1 VKAVVMAGGEGSR
14 LRPLTSRRPKPL
26 VPVAGRPIMEHILTL
41 LRDHGISEVVVTLQY
56 LGSEIR
62 NYFGDGSDVGLDIHY
77 VVEDH
82 PLGTAGS
89 VRNAA
94 ELLDDTFLVISG
106 DALTDIDLSWVIAQ
120 HREREAMATIVLHG
134 VPNPLEYGV
143 VITEPDGS
151 VRRFLEKPSWGEV
164 FSDQANTGIY
174 VIEPRVLDYIKPGM
188 AYDWSQDVFPTMLR
202 KRDPLYGVV
211 PDGYWCDVGNIQSYL
226 QANWDAL
233 EGRVRCQVS
242 GRRDGQ
248 VWVGEGVEFGL
259 HVRIDGPVYIGSDA
273 KIKAGAF
280 INGPVVIDKYTVID
294 DNAKVSNSVL
304 WQHSYVGENC
314 RLRQSIVGRN
324 VTIKNNCLLE
334 ENTVVGDDCVIG
346 EGSSIDAGVKLW
358 PNKEI
363 QTGSRVNESIIW
375 AAEWRPGLFSAAG
388 LTGLINVEL
397 TPEYCARLGAAFAA
411 THPKGATIAVTRD
424 CARSSRMIKRALI
437 AGIVSAGGRV
447 LDRSELPVPVTQY
460 ACRLSGCAAG
470 VHVLASPLD
479 QRSADIRFF
488 DANGLPIDKRAERKV
503 ENLFFREDIRRV
515 GFYEMGDIEYASPR
529 PAYVDHVL
537 AGVDVEAI
545 RAAGLRVVV
554 DYDYS
559 AASLLLPDI
568 LNQLGIAT
576 VPLHAGFSED
586 YRPRPVDQLDSML
599 EELGGITRTLGADFG
614 CVLSATGERL
624 LLVDENGGVLSA
636 HEALGVLTVYAL
648 DERRGEII
656 APASVPQWLN
666 TLAERHGGCFRAAK
680 SDAATLLRAAV
691 NEGTALAS
699 DGRGGFG
706 WPHQGA
712 FDAMYTLTKLLELR
726 ARSGRPLSSVRAEV
740 PRWAHLQTQEFC
752 PWEAK
757 GRVMR
762 ILLEQHRDEPVDL
775 TDGIKVFVEGGY
787 VLMLPDADRPC
798 YHVIASVEDEAHART
813 LLEDYSGR
821 VRAAQQASSS
831 GRSSAGA
838 SVLEKGPSPAAP
850 G

>member
-26 VPVAGRPIMEHILTL
+26 VPIAGRPIMEHILTL
-41 LRDHGISEVVVTLQY
+41 LREHGITEVVVTLQY

-62 NYFGDGSDVGLDIHY
+62 NYFGDGADVGLDIQY

-94 ELLDDTFLVISG
+94 ELLDETFLVISG

-120 HREREAMATIVLHG
+120 HREKGAKATIVLHG

-143 VITEPDGS
+143 VITEPDGA

-174 VIEPRVLDYIKPGM
+174 VVEPAVLDHIRPGM
-188 AYDWSQDVFPTMLR
+188 ACDWSQDVFPAMLR
-202 KRDPLYGVV
+202 RGDPLFGVV
-211 PDGYWCDVGNIQSYL
+211 PGGYWCDVGTIQSYL

-233 EGRVRCQVS
+233 EGRVRCQLS
-242 GRRDGQ
+242 GRRDGD

-273 KIKAGAF
+273 KVKAGAF
-280 INGPVVIDKYTVID
+280 INGPVVIDKYTVVD

-304 WQHSYVGENC
+304 WQHSYVGESC

-324 VTIKNNCLLE
+324 VTIKNRCVLE

-346 EGSSIDAGVKLW
+346 EGSSLDAGVKLW
-358 PNKEI
+358 PNKEV

-375 AAEWRPGLFSAAG
+375 AGEWRPGLFSSAG
-388 LTGLINVEL
+388 LTGLVNVEL
-397 TPEYCARLGAAFAA
+397 TPEKCARLGAAFAA
-411 THPKGATIAVTRD
+411 THPKGTTIAVTRD

-447 LDRSELPVPVTQY
+447 LDRSELPVPVTQF
-460 ACRLSGCAAG
+460 ACRLSGCVGG
-470 VHVLASPLD
+470 VHVLSSPLD

-488 DANGLPIDKRAERKV
+488 DAQGLPIDKRAERKV

-545 RAAGLRVVV
+545 RAAQLRVVI

-559 AASLLLPDI
+559 AASLVLPDI
-568 LNQLGIAT
+568 LNQLGMTT
-576 VPLHAGFSED
+576 VPLHAGFGED
-586 YRPRPVDQLDSML
+586 YRPRPLEQRPSGL
-599 EELGGITRTLGADFG
+599 EELGGITQTLGADLG
-614 CVLSATGERL
+614 CVLGTTGERL
-624 LLVDENGGVLSA
+624 LFVDETGAVLGA
-636 HEALGVLTVYAL
+636 REGFGALAVYAL
-648 DERRGEII
+648 GEHRGEVIG
-656 APASVPQWLN
+656 PASAPSWLG
-666 TLAERHGGCFRAAK
+666 TLAERHGGTFRASK
-680 SDAATLLRAAV
+680 GDPSSLLRAAV
-691 NEGTALAS
+691 DEGTVLAS
-699 DGRGGFG
+699 DCRGGYA
-706 WPHQGA
+706 WPHHGA
-712 FDAMYTLTKLLELR
+712 FDAMYTLVKLLELR
-726 ARSGRPLSSVRAEV
+726 ARSGRPLSSVRAEM
-740 PRWAHLQTQEFC
+740 PRWAHLEVEEFC

-762 ILLEQHRDEPVDL
+762 VLLEWHRDQNVDL
-775 TDGIKVFVEGGY
+775 ADGIKVLVDGGY
-787 VLMLPDADRPC
+787 VLMLPDPDHPC
-798 YHVIASVEDEAHART
+798 YHVVASVEDEARARH
-813 LLEDYSGR
+813 LLEEYSAR
-821 VRAAQQASSS
+821 VRAAQVATASA
-831 GRSSAGA
+831 RPAA
-838 SVLEKGPSPAAP
+838 SVVEKG
-850 G
+850 

>member
-1 VKAVVMAGGEGSR
+1 MKAVVLAGGEGSR

-41 LRDHGISEVVVTLQY
+41 LRDHGITEVVVTLQY

-94 ELLDDTFLVISG
+94 ELLDDTFVVISG

-120 HREREAMATIVLHG
+120 HREKEAMATIVLHG

-143 VITEPDGS
+143 VITEPDGA

-202 KRDPLYGVV
+202 RRDPLYGVV
-211 PDGYWCDVGNIQSYL
+211 PDGYWCDVGTIQSYL

-304 WQHSYVGENC
+304 WQHSYIGENC

-346 EGSSIDAGVKLW
+346 EGSRIDAGVKLW

-375 AAEWRPGLFSAAG
+375 AGEWRPGLFSADG

-424 CARSSRMIKRALI
+424 CARSSRMINRALI

-529 PAYVDHVL
+529 PAYIDHVL

-559 AASLLLPDI
+559 AASLVLPDI

-586 YRPRPVDQLDSML
+586 YRPRPADQLDSML

-614 CVLSATGERL
+614 CLLSATGERL

-648 DERRGEII
+648 DDRRGEII
-656 APASVPQWLN
+656 APASAPQWLN
-666 TLAERHGGCFRAAK
+666 TLAGRHGGCFRAAK
-680 SDAATLLRAAV
+680 SDASTLLRAAV

-726 ARSGRPLSSVRAEV
+726 SRSGRPLSSVRAEV

-787 VLMLPDADRPC
+787 VLMLPDPDRPY
-798 YHVIASVEDEAHART
+798 YHVIASVEDEAQART

-838 SVLEKGPSPAAP
+838 SVLEKGASP
-850 G
+850 

>member
-1 VKAVVMAGGEGSR
+1 MKAVVMAGGEGSL

-41 LRDHGISEVVVTLQY
+41 LREHGITEVVVTLQY

-62 NYFGDGSDVGLDIHY
+62 NYFGDGSEVGLDIHY
-77 VVEDH
+77 VVEEH

-106 DALTDIDLSWVIAQ
+106 DALTDFDLSWVIAQ
-120 HREREAMATIVLHG
+120 HREKGAMATIVLHG

-143 VITEPDGS
+143 VITEPDGA

-174 VIEPRVLDYIKPGM
+174 VIEPPVLNYIKPGV

-211 PDGYWCDVGNIQSYL
+211 PEGYWCDVGTVQSYL

-233 EGRVRCQVS
+233 QGRVRCQIS
-242 GRRDGQ
+242 GRRDGD

-314 RLRQSIVGRN
+314 RLRQSIIGRN

-346 EGSSIDAGVKLW
+346 EGSHIDAGVKLW

-375 AAEWRPGLFSAAG
+375 AGEWRPGLFSSAG
-388 LTGLINVEL
+388 LTGLVNVEL

-447 LDRSELPVPVTQY
+447 LDRSELPVPVTQF

-479 QRSADIRFF
+479 QRSADVRFF
-488 DANGLPIDKRAERKV
+488 DSHGLPIDKRAERKV

-537 AGVDVEAI
+537 AGVDADAI
-545 RAAGLRVVV
+545 RAAELRVVV
-554 DYDYS
+554 DYDYG
-559 AASLLLPDI
+559 AASLR
-568 LNQLGIAT
+568 GK
-576 VPLHAGFSED
+576 GG
-586 YRPRPVDQLDSML
+586 DQD
-599 EELGGITRTLGADFG
+599 G
-614 CVLSATGERL
+614 
-624 LLVDENGGVLSA
+624 
-636 HEALGVLTVYAL
+636 
-648 DERRGEII
+648 
-656 APASVPQWLN
+656 Q
-666 TLAERHGGCFRAAK
+666 AERHDHRRSHPLDRARRNQQGRGWCQRARGRCGGKQNQPADEDPAPAEAVAERRRRD
-680 SDAATLLRAAV
+680 DAGGEGQGERIDGPLQHRQAGMQVSLDGGQRGHDHECIERDHEERDGGQSERPDRTGSAGRRVLNHHLAEFLLHVRQ
-691 NEGTALAS
+691 AS
-699 DGRGGFG
+699 D
-706 WPHQGA
+706 
-712 FDAMYTLTKLLELR
+712 LK
-726 ARSGRPLSSVRAEV
+726 
-740 PRWAHLQTQEFC
+740 
-752 PWEAK
+752 
-757 GRVMR
+757 R
-762 ILLEQHRDEPVDL
+762 I
-775 TDGIKVFVEGGY
+775 
-787 VLMLPDADRPC
+787 
-798 YHVIASVEDEAHART
+798 
-813 LLEDYSGR
+813 
-821 VRAAQQASSS
+821 
-831 GRSSAGA
+831 
-838 SVLEKGPSPAAP
+838 
-850 G
+850 